1 MATAIDLQSYQEP
14 ILFLATAGIVVP
26 LFHRLKI
33 SPVLGFLAAGAL
45 LGPYGLGRLVPA
57 YPWVNWVTFT
67 NPEGTSR
74 LAEFGVVFLLF
85 TIGIEL
91 SWQRLRTL
99 RRLVFGFGSLQVF
112 LGALILGLAFYAFRT
127 VDTITAATVVG
138 LALALSSTAI
148 VIPVLAEQ
156 KRLNSAA
163 GRAGFSA
170 LLFQDLLVA
179 PILFAIAVLDTGKP
193 EVTVSSFAVLLLQ
206 AVIALVLIVGLGR
219 IILRP
224 FFQLVSTPKSPELFM
239 AACLLVVMVTSLIAA
254 VSGLSMA
261 LGAFIAG
268 ILLSETEYRRAV
280 DVTIQPFKG
289 LLLGVFF
296 VSVGMSLDLFRFLE
310 APLLILSLAATVV
323 IIKGMTIVAIGRHFG
338 LSTAEAAET
347 GLLLGPSGEFAL
359 VILGAAMIAGLV
371 PGGIGQNL
379 LLVTTL
385 TMVAIPLLARLG
397 QRLSRKL
404 EVRRPLDPLVTVA
417 PPTDEVGRVIIAGYG
432 RVGQLVGEMLD
443 RHKVPYL
450 AIDLDPARVAS
461 ERKAG
466 KPVYYGDGSY
476 PEFLRACGIDRALAL
491 VITLDTLNSIEAVVS
506 AARQECSDITIVAR
520 ARDARHAT
528 QLYELG
534 VDDAV
539 PETIEASLQLSE
551 AVLSDIGVPMGLVIA
566 SIHERRDEFR
576 EILRKKNPKRNPDRA
591 VFQARRRVGKSSPS
605 AVAEQATQV
614 DT

>member
-1 MATAIDLQSYQEP
+1 MAAAIDLQSYQEP

-156 KRLNSAA
+156 KRLNTAA

-323 IIKGMTIVAIGRHFG
+323 IVKGMTIVAIGRHFG

-347 GLLLGPSGEFAL
+347 GLLLGPGGEFAL

-404 EVRRPLDPLVTVA
+404 EIRRPLDPLTTVA
-417 PPTDEVGRVIIAGYG
+417 PPSDEVGRVIIAGYG
-432 RVGQLVGEMLD
+432 RVGQLVGEMLE
-443 RHKVPYL
+443 RHKVPHL
-450 AIDLDPARVAS
+450 AIDLDPARVAA

-491 VITLDTLNSIEAVVS
+491 VITLDTLSSIEAVVS

-591 VFQARRRVGKSSPS
+591 VFQARRRVGKASPS
-605 AVAEQATQV
+605 AVTEQATQV